1 MCKLHVKIKKLA
13 TRISLEVWMSHVKEL
28 SVIKDFDMFGNG
40 NFSVSF
46 LKFLTKWKVVFPIML
61 VNLDFSGQCPLDIHF
76 YLKSFKMSN
85 SSAQE

>member
-1 MCKLHVKIKKLA
+1 
-13 TRISLEVWMSHVKEL
+13 MSHVKEL

-40 NFSVSF
+40 NFSVSY

>member
-1 MCKLHVKIKKLA
+1 
-13 TRISLEVWMSHVKEL
+13 MSHVKEL

>member
-1 MCKLHVKIKKLA
+1 
-13 TRISLEVWMSHVKEL
+13 MSHVKEL
-28 SVIKDFDMFGNG
+28 SVIKDFDMFVNG

-46 LKFLTKWKVVFPIML
+46 MEFLTKWKVVFPIML